1 MGAVD
6 SCADATPRA
15 RYGEVLTMT
24 ILARC
29 GFSVRTLGMALLVGA
44 TAISA
49 THAWAAGAPPE
60 AAVTGL
66 DQSLLD
72 VMQHAKEL
80 GYSGRYAKLEPVVQQ
95 DFDIR
100 AMTRIAVGT
109 GWSTLSQDQQDQLS
123 SAFGKFITATYARRF
138 DGYSGEKFETLG
150 TKPAGSGM
158 LVQTQLVRTDG
169 DPVALNYVIRENSGG
184 WQIVDVFLTGT
195 ISELAQRRSEF
206 SSVFQRT
213 GFDGL
218 LSSLQQKI
226 AQAES

>member
-1 MGAVD
+1 M
-6 SCADATPRA
+6 
-15 RYGEVLTMT
+15 TM
-24 ILARC
+24 LARS
-29 GFSVRTLGMALLVGA
+29 GSSLRAFGVALLLGA
-44 TAISA
+44 TTISA
-49 THAWAAGAPPE
+49 AHAGPTGGSPE
-60 AAVTGL
+60 AGVTSL

-80 GYSGRYAKLEPVVQQ
+80 GYSGRYARLEPVVQRN
-95 DFDIR
+95 FDIR
-100 AMTRIAVGT
+100 SMTRIAVGA
-109 GWSTLSQDQQDQLS
+109 GWSTLSREQQDQLS
-123 SAFGKFITATYARRF
+123 SAFGRFITATYARRF

-150 TKPAGSGM
+150 TKPLGSGI

-169 DPVALNYVIRENSGG
+169 DPVALNYVIRENDGG

-206 SSVFQRT
+206 SAVFQRT

>member
-1 MGAVD
+1 MGVMD
-6 SCADATPRA
+6 SGADATPRA
-15 RYGEVLTMT
+15 RYGEVLTMA

-29 GFSVRTLGMALLVGA
+29 SASLRALGMALLVGA

-49 THAWAAGAPPE
+49 AHAGAASGPPD

-66 DQSLLD
+66 DRSLLD

-80 GYSGRYAKLEPVVQQ
+80 GYSGRYARLEPVVKQ

-100 AMTRIAVGT
+100 SMTRIAVGT

-123 SAFGKFITATYARRF
+123 GAFGKFITATYARRF
-138 DGYSGEKFETLG
+138 DGYAGEKFETIG
-150 TKPAGSGM
+150 SRPIGSGM

-169 DPVALNYVIRENSGG
+169 DPVALNYVIRENAGG

-206 SSVFQRT
+206 SAVFQRT

>member
-1 MGAVD
+1 MRIL
-6 SCADATPRA
+6 P
-15 RYGEVLTMT
+15 RYGSAL
-24 ILARC
+24 
-29 GFSVRTLGMALLVGA
+29 RTLGMALLVGA
-44 TAISA
+44 TAIGA
-49 THAWAAGAPPE
+49 AHAGPAARPPE

-66 DQSLLD
+66 DQSLLE

-80 GYSGRYAKLEPVVQQ
+80 GYAGRYARLEPVVKQA
-95 DFDIR
+95 FDIR

-109 GWSTLSQDQQDQLS
+109 GWATLSQSQQDQLS

-138 DGYSGEKFETLG
+138 DGYSGETFETLG
-150 TKPAGSGM
+150 AKPIGAGM

-169 DPVALNYVIRENSGG
+169 EPVALNYLIRENDGG

-206 SSVFQRT
+206 SAVFQRA